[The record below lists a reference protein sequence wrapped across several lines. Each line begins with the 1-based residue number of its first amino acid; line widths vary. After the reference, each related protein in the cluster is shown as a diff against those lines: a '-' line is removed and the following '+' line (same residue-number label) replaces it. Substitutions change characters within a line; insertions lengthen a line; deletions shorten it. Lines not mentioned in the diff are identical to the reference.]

1 MWILELEWTEAAS
14 KHEDEGH
21 TLKVAKWK
29 DKGAWVS
36 DCIVE
41 PSDESWN
48 GELWTFFFFTIF
60 IIINVNLDSAVAA
73 V

>member
-48 GELWTFFFFTIF
+48 GEL
-60 IIINVNLDSAVAA
+60 
-73 V
+73 